1 MPRYFKASGTLRHRY
16 PPALQFVSPLH
27 KSQEQLD
34 SHQAERKRL
43 SCAILLFFLSLLW
56 PCQIFVGSLRLSPYR
71 IVLLV
76 MILPCLCKFAA
87 GRVGIRISDAAVL
100 LFSFWRVLSLIIVNG
115 IESSSQTLGIEWL
128 ETIGPYFLARCFI
141 RDADDFYNM
150 VQLMFRLV
158 LVLLPFAIIELVS
171 GHNILREL
179 FAMICPTPS
188 FSPEQRSGL
197 TRVQS
202 VFDHSIL
209 FGVFAASALAP
220 VYLVLG
226 HKTSF
231 LRRNLMT
238 AAVAVT
244 ASTSLSA
251 GPLMAI
257 VAQGLLLSW
266 NSLLESVKA
275 RWKILIG
282 LLTVIVALIEL
293 VANRSLPAIVS
304 GYLTFDPASYYF
316 RLLIWDY
323 GSAVALNHPVF
334 GIGLTDWERPNWMGP
349 SIDNFWLVLAMRSG
363 LPAPVLLHLAILST
377 FLSLG
382 SKKGLDE
389 KITAYRTA
397 FLIAMTGIYLVGW
410 TVHFWD
416 TAYVA
421 FLFLMG
427 SGAWVLDVDAETKE
441 RAGLPRLPARSV
453 RYGVPVE

>member
-1 MPRYFKASGTLRHRY
+1 MPRYSIGSGKLRRRHI
-16 PPALQFVSPLH
+16 PAFQVVSPLH
-27 KSQEQLD
+27 KEQGLAG
-34 SHQAERKRL
+34 SYQAGRKQL
-43 SCAILLFFLSLLW
+43 SWPVLLFFLALLW
-56 PCQIFVGSLRLSPYR
+56 PCQLYVGSLRLSLYR

-76 MILPCLCKFAA
+76 MILPCLSKFAA
-87 GRVGIRISDAAVL
+87 GRVGIKISDVAVL
-100 LFSFWRVLSLIIVNG
+100 LFSFWRVLGLIVVDG
-115 IESSSQTLGIEWL
+115 IESSSQTFGIEWI
-128 ETIGPYFLARCFI
+128 ETIGPYLLARCFI

-150 VQLMFRLV
+150 IQLLFRIV

-179 FAMICPTPS
+179 FAMICPTPL

-202 VFDHSIL
+202 VFDHPIL

-226 HKTSF
+226 HKMSL

-238 AAVAVT
+238 AAVAAT
-244 ASTSLSA
+244 ASMSLSA

-266 NSLLESVKA
+266 DSLLRGVKA

-282 LLTVIVALIEL
+282 LLAVVVTLIEA
-293 VANRSLPAIVS
+293 VANRSLPSIVS
-304 GYLTFDPASYYF
+304 GYLTFDPQSYYF

-323 GSAVALNHPVF
+323 GSAVALDHPVF
-334 GIGLTDWERPNWMGP
+334 GIGLSDWERPNWMGP

-363 LPAPVLLHLAILST
+363 LPAPVLLHLAILLI
-377 FLSLG
+377 FLTVG
-382 SKKGLDE
+382 SKKGLDG

-397 FLIAMTGIYLVGW
+397 FLIAMAGIYLVGW

-421 FLFLMG
+421 FLFLLG
-427 SGAWVLDVDAETKE
+427 SGAWVLDVDAETSE
-441 RAGLPRLPARSV
+441 RASSRSPARKV
-453 RYGVPVE
+453 RYGAPAE